1 MPIHIPTY
9 KHSEVI
15 ARYDCLYLNKFSL
28 NSGISWPFLSK
39 VNSQVSFLE
48 LQYINVSVDI
58 VIKIVL
64 IFNKECLAKQ
74 MYFAFDPL
82 EGLPG

>member
-15 ARYDCLYLNKFSL
+15 ARYDCFYLNKFSL
-28 NSGISWPFLSK
+28 NSAVSWAFLWM
-39 VNSQVSFLE
+39 VHSQASLLE
-48 LQYINVSVDI
+48 RQYIHISVNI

-64 IFNKECLAKQ
+64 VCNNGSLAL
-74 MYFAFDPL
+74 YFAFEPL
-82 EGLPG
+82 EVLPG